1 MIGELLLMVTLL
13 HRAQGQGAPPQE
25 NRIKAIERRE
35 EELALAFNRFDAAA
49 LDRLWGDDLA
59 FVFPN
64 GTLATKAERL
74 ASLKSRPQNVP
85 TSTNESVDVKI
96 YGDVAV
102 AIVVSK
108 WNVLSDGKPSS
119 LRFRATHVWSK
130 TGDQW
135 RLVSAH
141 VSQMKD

>member
-1 MIGELLLMVTLL
+1 MIGDLLLVVTLL

-64 GTLATKAERL
+64 GTLATKAER
-74 ASLKSRPQNVP
+74 R
-85 TSTNESVDVKI
+85 
-96 YGDVAV
+96 
-102 AIVVSK
+102 
-108 WNVLSDGKPSS
+108 
-119 LRFRATHVWSK
+119 RA
-130 TGDQW
+130 
-135 RLVSAH
+135 
-141 VSQMKD
+141 